1 MRHIPV
7 TGMEGDLVML
17 EHSAD
22 DIMDERAI
30 AAEPQDFSIDCVF
43 LTCFNSEFQVFSI
56 LLGHSGVRMH
66 CADTLEQ
73 ADFLL
78 AVTGAKV
85 LLSDAVFLDGTW
97 YEAAEMLADVHSSVT
112 LVVVLDELEKT
123 FWADCLNRGGYD
135 LTPKPLRLNKL
146 HQAIRNAHHSAMSG
160 DSEALPFKYAP
171 AQVRR

>member
-7 TGMEGDLVML
+7 VGMEGDLVML
-17 EHSAD
+17 EQSAD
-22 DIMDERAI
+22 DIMDGHAVT
-30 AAEPQDFSIDCVF
+30 EPQDSGIDCIF
-43 LTCFNSEFQVFSI
+43 LTCFNSEFQVFAI

-97 YEAAEMLADVHSSVT
+97 YEAAEMLAYFHSSVT
-112 LVVVLDELEKT
+112 LVVVLDEVEKT
-123 FWADCLNRGGYD
+123 FWADALNQGGYD
-135 LTPKPLRLNKL
+135 LAPKPLRLSKL
-146 HQAIRNAHHSAMSG
+146 HQAIRNAHDTAMSG
-160 DSEALPFKYAP
+160 ESEALQFKYAP
-171 AQVRR
+171 PQGRR